1 VMLACADSRL
11 TVHSHERGGLCG
23 QVAVLPGTL
32 FHAPGM
38 FRICF
43 AAPPPILKEA
53 CARIAALCQRLA
65 IPQPGTPSA

>member
-1 VMLACADSRL
+1 
-11 TVHSHERGGLCG
+11 
-23 QVAVLPGTL
+23 
-32 FHAPGM
+32 M

-65 IPQPGTPSA
+65 SPATPSA